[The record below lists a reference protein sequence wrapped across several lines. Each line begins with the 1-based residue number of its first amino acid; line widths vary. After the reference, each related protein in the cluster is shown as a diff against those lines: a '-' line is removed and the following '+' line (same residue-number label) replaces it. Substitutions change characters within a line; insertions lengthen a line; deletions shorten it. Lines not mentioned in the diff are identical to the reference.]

1 MGLGVTVRKKLS
13 RVPRLVVA
21 FPAIV
26 LRAAPAWT
34 QGPGVGGGLTE
45 TAGARTTAVTPPA
58 KSSLSTSGVWHG

>member
-1 MGLGVTVRKKLS
+1 
-13 RVPRLVVA
+13 VPRLVVA